1 MNIGEVIRNHR
12 KKMHMTQEEMAGR
25 LGVSAPAVNKWENGV
40 SYPDIMLLA
49 PIARLLGITVDIL
62 LSFHESL
69 TEDEISRMVQEL
81 DVMLKEGSYEEA
93 FQWAKE
99 RLVLYPNCELLFW
112 QFALIL
118 DTQRLVKEIEDATKY
133 DDMIRQW
140 YTRALESEDEDI
152 RFRAADSLFGFYE
165 RKEQYEK
172 AEEYLIFFSEQ
183 NPNKKRKQADIYG
196 KTGRR
201 TEAYK
206 AYEELLF
213 SGYQE
218 AAMIFHSLYM
228 MALEEK
234 KLDQAHLL
242 VEKEGELARVFDM
255 GEYHGI
261 SGKLELAVIEKDA
274 ETAVDIMEKM
284 LSSVEEM
291 CGFVKSPLYGHMEF
305 KEISEEF
312 LEKMKQNLLTCFRD
326 EETYGFLKG
335 NKRWQGLVN

>member
-49 PIARLLGITVDIL
+49 PIARLLGITVDTL

-81 DVMLKEGSYEEA
+81 DGMLKENSYEEA
-93 FQWAKE
+93 FRWAKE
-99 RLVLYPNCELLFW
+99 RLELYPNCEPLFW

-118 DTQRLVKEIEDATKY
+118 DTQRLVKEVADAEKY

-183 NPNKKRKQADIYG
+183 NPDKKRKQADIYG

-201 TEAYK
+201 REAYK

-213 SGYQE
+213 SGYQS

-228 MALEEK
+228 MALEEE

-242 VEKEGELARVFDM
+242 VEKQGELAGVFDM
-255 GEYHGI
+255 GKHHEVC
-261 SGKLELAVIEKDA
+261 GKLELAVIEKDT

-291 CGFVKSPLYGHMEF
+291 CGLVKSPLYGHMEF

-312 LEKMKQNLLTCFRD
+312 PEKMKQNLLTCFRD
-326 EETYGFLKG
+326 EETYVLLKE
-335 NKRWQGLVN
+335 NKRWQELIR